1 MSQVKADLAKTRFRG
16 AAQKKRRW
24 GKHHAKY
31 EEVETEI
38 KAQAHGNKSK
48 GTRKRGRGIAKEEI
62 QAPSLLNSTKE
73 GKPNNHRTS
82 FSEGQDANS
91 VKTARKIKNLPRNR
105 NDRGKRKIDHD
116 LNSRQSKKSRGCF
129 LLFDFFVFSCSCYCD
144 SLMWRNFAGNA
155 QGRQINRNSAREP
168 HRKEGSSSISGSKR
182 HRSDMVTYIFLPIDL
197 GLWV

>member
-129 LLFDFFVFSCSCYCD
+129 LLFDFFVFSCSCYCETVLCGETLQVMLKVGK
-144 SLMWRNFAGNA
+144 SIEIHRENLTARRGAA
-155 QGRQINRNSAREP
+155 Q
-168 HRKEGSSSISGSKR
+168 
-182 HRSDMVTYIFLPIDL
+182 FLDPRGTDRI
-197 GLWV
+197 W